1 MLPTEY
7 TVVTTTSE
15 GKLISMFAPES
26 FVSPEK
32 GLIRVTVLD
41 TRDGAALVYLPV
53 SPFEIS
59 SRTVR
64 VPEKELKI
72 GRASCRE
79 RV

>member
-1 MLPTEY
+1 MESWLRCRVSAGMLPTEY

-41 TRDGAALVYLPV
+41 MTRHPPGTQAKNTEP
-53 SPFEIS
+53 
-59 SRTVR
+59 
-64 VPEKELKI
+64 
-72 GRASCRE
+72 
-79 RV
+79 